1 MVYTR
6 VCIKN
11 KAFIYNLTYNY
22 NYKGTNTLKLGR
34 IKMNKKF
41 KVVKEIV
48 AYFEIE
54 AKSMEEA
61 IKEVKSLNTSCA
73 YYEADVE
80 VKAEEVQ

>member
-1 MVYTR
+1 
-6 VCIKN
+6 
-11 KAFIYNLTYNY
+11 
-22 NYKGTNTLKLGR
+22 
-34 IKMNKKF
+34 MNKKF